1 MLLGFKL
8 MIQNGEYKNF
18 FLYTVF
24 FKKTKQKRKEI
35 VQRGQTYQFHAL
47 TLEKLYDVQE
57 WPEMKALS
65 IFLLGFTDQCGN
77 FNFI

>member
-24 FKKTKQKRKEI
+24 LKKKKRKKLCS
-35 VQRGQTYQFHAL
+35 VAKPYQFHAL
-47 TLEKLYDVQE
+47 TLKSYMMFKGGLK
-57 WPEMKALS
+57 MKALS

-77 FNFI
+77 FNFL